1 MTKTLSDA
9 EKIALFR
16 TIAEYW
22 KTKQWR
28 AIVDLMKPDVV
39 LQSMMFEPIVGREH
53 VYKRW
58 SNMSPPNKQC
68 TLHIDRIGVIEGA
81 VIAERRD
88 EVIVD
93 GVSRFVAVVG
103 ILEFDGPLIS
113 QWREY
118 YDRSRLLWAQGTTA
132 GPY

>member
-16 TIAEYW
+16 KIAEYW

-39 LQSMMFEPIVGREH
+39 MQSMMFEPIVGREA

-103 ILEFDGPLIS
+103 ILEFDGPFIS

-118 YDRSRLLWAQGTTA
+118 YDRSRLLWAQSTTA
-132 GPY
+132 APY

>member
-1 MTKTLSDA
+1 MTTTLSDA

-16 TIAEYW
+16 KIAEYW

-28 AIVDLMKPDVV
+28 AMVDLMKPDVV
-39 LQSMMFEPIVGREH
+39 LQSMMFEPIVGREL

-68 TLHIDRIGVIEGA
+68 TLHIDRIGVIDGA